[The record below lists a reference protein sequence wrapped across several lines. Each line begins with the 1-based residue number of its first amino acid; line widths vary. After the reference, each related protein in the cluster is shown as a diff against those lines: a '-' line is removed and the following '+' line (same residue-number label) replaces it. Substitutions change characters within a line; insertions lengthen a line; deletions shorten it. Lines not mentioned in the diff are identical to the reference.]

1 MSELTCTVYETNMR
15 HWSWIKL
22 ACDDPKCKIARV
34 DESDAWQHGRLTFT
48 FKDRYGM
55 LFFFLKYSTHFGIV
69 EENKLD

>member
-1 MSELTCTVYETNMR
+1 MSQLTCTVYETNM
-15 HWSWIKL
+15 HYWTWIKL
-22 ACDDPKCKIARV
+22 AFDDPKCKIARV
-34 DESDAWQHGRLTFT
+34 DESRAGSNRLTFI

>member
-15 HWSWIKL
+15 YRTWLKL
-22 ACDDPKCKIARV
+22 AYDDPKCKIIRV
-34 DESDAWQHGRLTFT
+34 DGARTGRGRCQFT